1 MDVVAKINDIVERN
15 ITITLSNNCDIKKIK
30 TDIEKDKEYLIKIE
44 DIKSKRTLQQN
55 KYIWEIISQIDKKIN
70 GYMSDE
76 MSIYISLIKQAKIKT
91 VYIETVE
98 EAKKELLKVF
108 RYVEDVEDRVSSKG
122 IKTVLYRC
130 YYGTSKFDKK
140 EMADFIECLIN
151 YSYEVGID
159 IYGYEQMLRGR
170 R

>member
-1 MDVVAKINDIVERN
+1 MDVVAKINYIVERN

-108 RYVEDVEDRVSSKG
+108 RYVEDIEDRVSSKG

-140 EMADFIECLIN
+140 EMTDFIECLIN
-151 YSYEVGID
+151 YAYEVGID